1 MMNASE
7 FLLPLVP
14 LCQTRRFKKGMLLI
28 QEGDD
33 AGPLYILLKGKV
45 RAFSYSEDGK
55 EVTYGI
61 YTPIDLIG
69 EMSLDGGTRSASV
82 ITQEDCE
89 CAVLPAS
96 QLKAQ
101 LSTNSDLSFWIIE
114 RVIQRARASTIAAR
128 NMALLNVYGRLKAF
142 LETQAFPAA
151 LNADQPNRF
160 THQDIAHQVGASR
173 EMISKLMKDLES
185 GGYIAIAKKNIQ
197 QKKLLPE
204 KW

>member
-1 MMNASE
+1 MNASE

-33 AGPLYILLKGKV
+33 AGPLYILLKGTV
-45 RAFSYSEDGK
+45 RAFSYSDEGK

-61 YTPIDLIG
+61 YFPIDLIG
-69 EMSLDGGTRSASV
+69 EMSLDGGIRSASV

-89 CAVLPAS
+89 CAVLPTS

-101 LSTNSDLSFWIIE
+101 ICSNPELSFWIIE
-114 RVIQRARASTIAAR
+114 RVIQRARSATLAAR

-142 LETQAFPAA
+142 LEIHASSTAIH
-151 LNADQPNRF
+151 ADQSKGF
-160 THQDIAHQVGASR
+160 THQEIAYQVGASR

-185 GGYIAIAKKNIQ
+185 GGYIETVKKNIR
-197 QKKLLPE
+197 QKKPLPE